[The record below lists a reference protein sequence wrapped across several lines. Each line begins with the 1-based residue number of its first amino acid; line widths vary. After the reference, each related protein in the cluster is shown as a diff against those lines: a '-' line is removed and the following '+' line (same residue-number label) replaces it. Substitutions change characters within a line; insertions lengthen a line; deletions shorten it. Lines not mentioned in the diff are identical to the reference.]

1 MGFAHFQHKGG
12 NVMNTVNARLY
23 GLAILIFS
31 VGFAHSA
38 SAQIVALGASNTQ
51 GKGVSSSEAWPAVLE
66 SMLHAKGRNVQVTNA
81 GISGDTTGGELA
93 RLDSSVPAG
102 TTLVILNFGG
112 NDFKRGRRGG
122 ALVSPE
128 SRQANMAQILAELHK
143 RHIRTIV
150 VDGMINSIR
159 HAGMVQVDGIHLTA
173 EGHRQVAA
181 RLVGMVR

>member
-1 MGFAHFQHKGG
+1 MNVIKIRLPVFVLVVFSIGFAH
-12 NVMNTVNARLY
+12 T
-23 GLAILIFS
+23 
-31 VGFAHSA
+31 A

-66 SMLHAKGRNVQVTNA
+66 SMLHAKGRNVTVTNA

-102 TTLVILNFGG
+102 TKVVILNFGG

-122 ALVSPE
+122 ALFSPE
-128 SRQANMAQILAELHK
+128 SRQANMASILAELHK

-150 VDGMINSIR
+150 ADGMINSVR